1 VTELRTDLRKVL
13 KECLS
18 KDLPPYVMREK
29 LNEWDQESDED
40 RRELLAIART
50 VAKDSV
56 VGKTDFE
63 KSAKRMSE
71 IVIKYM

>member
-1 VTELRTDLRKVL
+1 MADLRKVL

-29 LNEWDQESDED
+29 LNEWDQDSDED
-40 RRELLAIART
+40 RRELLAIARE

-56 VGKTDFE
+56 VGKTDYQ
-63 KSAKRMSE
+63 KTAKRMSE